1 MISYIGIT
9 FYALYF
15 EVFIVFMKKILLIF
29 LLLFTSCSTIK
40 YVPVKETEYVTVTET
55 VVDTVIKWMPPV
67 EKIVNETKDTTSTVE
82 TSLAKSTAT
91 VSNGT
96 LHHSIENKKDS
107 VKTKIVYKDKIV
119 TKIEYKDVPV
129 PVEVEKKVIPKWVSY
144 SLGLNILILSFFLGR
159 LILKLYFHK

>member
-1 MISYIGIT
+1 
-9 FYALYF
+9 
-15 EVFIVFMKKILLIF
+15 MKRLICLIILL
-29 LLLFTSCSTIK
+29 LTSCSTIK

-55 VVDTVIKWMPPV
+55 LVDTVIKWAPPI
-67 EKIVNETKDTTSTVE
+67 EKIDKETRDTTSTVE

-96 LHHSIENKKDS
+96 LHHTIENKKDS
-107 VKTKIVYKDKIV
+107 IKTKIVYKDKIIKQ
-119 TKIEYKDVPV
+119 TEYKEV
-129 PVEVEKKVIPKWVSY
+129 PVEVEVVKKVVPKWVYY

>member
-1 MISYIGIT
+1 
-9 FYALYF
+9 
-15 EVFIVFMKKILLIF
+15 MKRILFLI
-29 LLLFTSCSTIK
+29 LLLFVSCSTIK

-55 VVDTVIKWMPPV
+55 LVDTVVKWAPPV
-67 EKIVNETKDTTSTVE
+67 ENIVNKTKDTTSTVE

-119 TKIEYKDVPV
+119 TKTEYKEV
-129 PVEVEKKVIPKWVSY
+129 PVEVEIEKKVVPSWCWWL
-144 SLGLNILILSFFLGR
+144 LGINILVIIGFAIR
-159 LILKLYFHK
+159 LYFRFRLKQTKLF

>member
-1 MISYIGIT
+1 
-9 FYALYF
+9 
-15 EVFIVFMKKILLIF
+15 MKRILFLI
-29 LLLFTSCSTIK
+29 LLLFVSCSTIK

-55 VVDTVIKWMPPV
+55 LVDTVIKWAPPI

-96 LHHSIENKKDS
+96 LHHNIENKKDS

-119 TKIEYKDVPV
+119 TKTEYKEVPV
-129 PVEVEKKVIPKWVSY
+129 EVEVEKKVIPKWVSY
-144 SLGLNILILSFFLGR
+144 SLGLNILILSFFAIR
-159 LILKLYFHK
+159 LYFRFRLKQTKLF

>member
-1 MISYIGIT
+1 
-9 FYALYF
+9 
-15 EVFIVFMKKILLIF
+15 MKKILLII
-29 LLLFTSCSTIK
+29 LLLCSSCSTIK

-55 VVDTVIKWMPPV
+55 VVDTFIKWMPPV

-96 LHHSIENKKDS
+96 LHHEIENKKDS

-119 TKIEYKDVPV
+119 TKTEYKEVPV
-129 PVEVEKKVIPKWVSY
+129 EVEVEKKVIPKWVYY
-144 SLGLNILILSFFLGR
+144 SLGLNILILSFFLGK
-159 LILKLYFHK
+159 LILKLYFHKLY